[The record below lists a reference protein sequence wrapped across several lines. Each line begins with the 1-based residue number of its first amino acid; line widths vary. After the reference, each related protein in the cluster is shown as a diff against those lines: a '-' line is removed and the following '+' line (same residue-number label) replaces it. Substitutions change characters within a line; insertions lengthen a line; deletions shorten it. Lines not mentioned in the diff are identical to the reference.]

1 MFLYPTFPD
10 TQYVLSAAALGQSNF
25 CGVASK
31 IITIKP
37 VMKNSFSFYNLQLA
51 RSIWRYKTDP
61 ATLKTYKE
69 IIYLLNLIKYIKQQF

>member
-37 VMKNSFSFYNLQLA
+37 VMKISFSFYNLQLA
-51 RSIWRYKTDP
+51 RSIWRYKTGP

-69 IIYLLNLIKYIKQQF
+69 IIYLLNLIKYTKQQF